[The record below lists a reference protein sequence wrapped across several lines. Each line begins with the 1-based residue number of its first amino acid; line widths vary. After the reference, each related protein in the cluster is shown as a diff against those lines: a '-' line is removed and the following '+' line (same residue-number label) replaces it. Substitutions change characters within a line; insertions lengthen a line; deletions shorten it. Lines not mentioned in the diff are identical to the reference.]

1 MPSWYTLWERFATLS
16 WKSEKSASFDEF
28 LQRAAGTGCG
38 LRQLLLM
45 AATTAVDGC
54 GYYTQIAPLGGWQRA
69 TREWLGCGLDCC
81 YRGLL
86 GLMRTVHGHEKAP
99 RSDWNEGLFV
109 VGVIRSR
116 VRSRTLLPLLHLVGR
131 TLVRTLHIWRWWLVS
146 CWFLSLR
153 RGDQSKPHDTRG
165 RLVDDIRRSCL
176 RTRHHHRAMPC
187 QDGTAPM

>member
-1 MPSWYTLWERFATLS
+1 MPSWYTLWERLATLS
-16 WKSEKSASFDEF
+16 WKSEKSLSFDEF
-28 LQRAAGTGCG
+28 LQRAA
-38 LRQLLLM
+38 
-45 AATTAVDGC
+45 ADGC
-54 GYYTQIAPLGGWQRA
+54 GCGGWLRLLHSDSPA
-69 TREWLGCGLDCC
+69 WRMAAAARECLGCGLDCC

-109 VGVIRSR
+109 VGAIRSR

-153 RGDQSKPHDTRG
+153 RGDQSMPHDTRG

-176 RTRHHHRAMPC
+176 RTRHHHKAMPC